1 MSQYVIVNGSLYST
15 TELYHHGVKGM
26 KWGVRRYQNK
36 DGSLTPAG
44 KKRELTDEE
53 RKARNKKIAKGVAIG
68 IGATAATAAAT
79 VGGIALYKKIKND
92 PMREIKKTMRDTSK
106 ARFMMSEDDL
116 IKNIGRL
123 QKEKEL
129 KDLTEDA
136 LSSGRS
142 ASEKIL
148 MAAGTSAATTMA
160 TGAMVYA
167 VKSVLTRSFSGD
179 DAAKYVTPPPK
190 KK

>member
-1 MSQYVIVNGSLYST
+1 MSQYVIVNG
-15 TELYHHGVKGM
+15 ELYHHGVKGM
-26 KWGVRRYQNK
+26 RWGVRRYQNK

-44 KKRELTDEE
+44 KKRELTEEE

-79 VGGIALYKKIKND
+79 VGGVALYKRIKND
-92 PMREIKKTMRDTSK
+92 PMREIKKTIRETSK
-106 ARFMMSEDDL
+106 ARFMMSDKEL
-116 IKNIGRL
+116 LANIGRL

-129 KDLTEDA
+129 KDLAEDA
-136 LSSGRS
+136 ISSGHS
-142 ASEKIL
+142 ATEKIL
-148 MAAGTSAATTMA
+148 IAAGTSAATTMA
-160 TGAMVYA
+160 TGAMVYG
-167 VKSVLTRSFSGD
+167 VKAALTRSFSGD